1 MRTGKDRDYDLI
13 IAGAG
18 PAGISA
24 AIYGVR
30 KGLKLLVVTEDIGG
44 QTNWSGKIENYTGFQ
59 MITGAEL
66 VEKFAE
72 HTEKYGIKIK
82 EQEPLL
88 ELGSEGD
95 RTVVKTPQGVYQAK
109 TVIVATGKTFKKLQ
123 VPGEE
128 EFQRKGVA
136 YCATCDAPFFA
147 GKTVA
152 IAGGGNS
159 AFEYAQQLLPIARR
173 IFIINLDRKPTAD
186 QVLQEKVLGADKVEL
201 LNSSVITEITGER
214 FVEGIKIRSRDRER
228 TDERFLAVEG
238 VFVAIGLIPNS
249 SFRSRLAKNEQ
260 GEILV
265 DNCNQ
270 TNLPGVFAA
279 GDVTDVPHKQI
290 IVAAGEGAKAALSAY
305 SYLVRHY

>member
-1 MRTGKDRDYDLI
+1 MKNYDLI

-24 AIYGVR
+24 AIYGAR
-30 KGLKLLVVTEDIGG
+30 KGLKLLVVTEDTGG
-44 QTNWSGKIENYTGFQ
+44 QTNWTGEIENYTGFR

-82 EQEPLL
+82 EQEPLI
-88 ELGSEGD
+88 ELGIEGD
-95 RTVVKTPQGVYQAK
+95 RPLVKTTNGSYPAK
-109 TVIVATGKTFKKLQ
+109 AVIVATGKTFRKLQ

-159 AFEYAQQLLPIARR
+159 AFEYAQQLIQIARK
-173 IFIINLDRKPTAD
+173 IFIINLDPKPTAD
-186 QVLQEKVLGADKVEL
+186 QVLLEKVLGADKVEL
-201 LNSSVITEITGER
+201 LNSSMITEITGDR
-214 FVEGIKIRSRDRER
+214 FVEGIKIRSQEEGH
-228 TDERFLAVEG
+228 TGERFLAVEG

-249 SFRSRLAKNEQ
+249 SFRSGLEKNEQ

-265 DNCNQ
+265 DNYNQ
-270 TNLPGVFAA
+270 TNVPGVFAA

-305 SYLVRHY
+305 SYLVRNY

>member
-1 MRTGKDRDYDLI
+1 MNKEKIYDLV

-30 KGLKLLVVTEDIGG
+30 KGLDLLVVTEDIGG
-44 QTNWSGKIENYTGFQ
+44 QTNWTGDVENYTGFM

-66 VEKFAE
+66 ADKFAE
-72 HTEKYGIKIK
+72 HTKKYGIPIK
-82 EQEPLL
+82 EQEPLV
-88 ELGSEGD
+88 ELKNEG
-95 RTVVKTPQGVYQAK
+95 RLLAVKTTDGAYTARS
-109 TVIVATGKTFKKLQ
+109 VIVATGKTYKKLG

-128 EFQRKGVA
+128 EFQRRGVA

-152 IAGGGNS
+152 VAGGGNS
-159 AFEYAQQLLPIARR
+159 AFEYAQQLLGITRKTY
-173 IFIINLDRKPTAD
+173 IINLGKEPTAD
-186 QVLQEKVLGADKVEL
+186 QILQERVLGADNVEL
-201 LNSSVITEITGER
+201 MNSSMIAEITGDR
-214 FVEGIKIRSRDRER
+214 FVQGIKVRSQDGVPGSER
-228 TDERFLAVEG
+228 YLSVEG
-238 VFVAIGLIPNS
+238 VFVAIGLTPNS
-249 SFRSRLAKNEQ
+249 SFSSELQKNEN

-265 DNCNQ
+265 DNCNR
-270 TNLPGVFAA
+270 TNIPGVFAA

-305 SYLVRHY
+305 LYLVRN

>member
-1 MRTGKDRDYDLI
+1 MSTKKKIYDLV

-24 AIYGVR
+24 AIYGAR
-30 KGLKLLVVTEDIGG
+30 KGLELLVVTEETGG
-44 QTNWSGKIENYTGFQ
+44 QTNWSGDIENYTGFQ

-82 EQEPLL
+82 DQEPLI
-88 ELGSEGD
+88 ELRTEG
-95 RTVVKTPQGVYQAK
+95 RLQVVKTTGGAYSANS
-109 TVIVATGKTFKKLQ
+109 VIVATGKTYKKLGA
-123 VPGEE
+123 PGEE
-128 EFQRKGVA
+128 KFQRKGIA

-152 IAGGGNS
+152 VAGGGNS
-159 AFEYAQQLLPIARR
+159 AFEYAQQLMKITRKTY
-173 IFIINLDRKPTAD
+173 IINLDKKPTAD
-186 QVLQEKVLGADKVEL
+186 QVLQEKVLGSDKVEL
-201 LNSSVITEITGER
+201 LNSSVITEITGDR
-214 FVEGIKIRSRDRER
+214 FVQGIKIRSQDVGR
-228 TDERFLAVEG
+228 TGGRYLEVEG

-249 SFRSRLAKNEQ
+249 SFLSGLEKNEE

-265 DNCNQ
+265 DNCNR
-270 TNLPGVFAA
+270 TNIQGVFAA

-305 SYLVRHY
+305 SYLVRNY